1 MASSA
6 YSLVSHD
13 LCPYVQRSV
22 ITLLEKDVPFERKDI
37 DLSDKPDWFLAISPL
52 GKVPL
57 LRVGDGVL
65 FESAV
70 ICEYLEEVTPG
81 RLHPKDPL
89 EKARHRAWIEFAS
102 SLLNDV
108 AALYNAPD
116 REAFHAVKARIEGKF
131 QHLEQ
136 ALSTGPYFAGAGFSL
151 VDAAYGPLFRYFETF
166 EALAGLDFFAE
177 RPKVSRWRAEL
188 ARRPSVRQAVTA
200 DYPARLAK
208 FLGRRDSYLAG
219 LIGDASAAA

>member
-1 MASSA
+1 MTSSA

-22 ITLLEKDVPFERKDI
+22 ITLLEKDVPFERSDI
-37 DLSDKPDWFLAISPL
+37 DLSHKPGWFLAISPL

-81 RLHPKDPL
+81 RLHPEGPL
-89 EKARHRAWIEFAS
+89 EKAQHRAWIEFAS

-116 REAFHAVKARIEGKF
+116 REAFGAVKARLDLKF
-131 QHLEQ
+131 RRLEQ
-136 ALSTGPYFAGAGFSL
+136 ALGEGPYFAGVDFSL
-151 VDAAYGPLFRYFETF
+151 VDAAYGPLFRYFDSF
-166 EALAGLDFFAE
+166 EALARLEFFAE
-177 RPKVSRWRAEL
+177 TPKVSRWRAKL
-188 ARRPSVRQAVTA
+188 ARRPSVQQAVTA
-200 DYPARLAK
+200 DYPARLAN
-208 FLGRRDSYLAG
+208 FLRRRGSYLAG
-219 LIGDASAAA
+219 LIGDSSAAA

>member
-1 MASSA
+1 MTSSA

-13 LCPYVQRSV
+13 LCPYVQRAA
-22 ITLLEKDVPFERKDI
+22 ITLREKGVPFERSDI

-57 LRVGDGVL
+57 LRVGERVL

-81 RLHPKDPL
+81 RLHPRDPL

-116 REAFHAVKARIEGKF
+116 REAFHTVKARLKLKF
-131 QHLEQ
+131 RHLEL
-136 ALSTGPYFAGAGFSL
+136 ALGAGPYFAGDDFSL
-151 VDAAYGPLFRYFETF
+151 VDAAYGPLFRYFDSF
-166 EALAGLDFFAE
+166 EALAGLDFFADT
-177 RPKVSRWRAEL
+177 PKVSRWRAEL
-188 ARRPSVRQAVTA
+188 ARRPSVHQAVTA
-200 DYPARLAK
+200 DYPARLAA
-208 FLGRRDSYLAG
+208 FLRRRESYLAG

>member
-1 MASSA
+1 MASGA

-22 ITLLEKDVPFERKDI
+22 ITLLEKEVPFERSDI
-37 DLSDKPDWFLAISPL
+37 DLADKPDWFLAISPL

-57 LRVGDGVL
+57 LRVGGSVL

-81 RLHPKDPL
+81 GLHPKDPL

-116 REAFHAVKARIEGKF
+116 REAFRAVKARMEQKF
-131 QHLEQ
+131 RHLEQ
-136 ALSTGPYFAGAGFSL
+136 ALGKGPYFAGAGFSL
-151 VDAAYGPLFRYFETF
+151 VDAAYAPLFRYFDSV
-166 EALAGLDFFAE
+166 EALAGLAFFAE
-177 RPKVSRWRAEL
+177 TPAVGRWRAEL

-200 DYPARLAK
+200 DYPARLAN
-208 FLGRRDSYLAG
+208 FLRRRDSYLAG